1 MDVTE
6 STLRSI
12 LEGSKQYRVPLY
24 QRAYA
29 WKHKN
34 WETLWSDL
42 VDLANIRK
50 DSSNTSHFTGTLV
63 LDTGT
68 ITTEMTQFLVVDGQQ
83 RLTTLSVLLAA
94 LAAQY
99 RKTGDEMRFKK
110 IQEQVLV
117 FPFASTPDSRY
128 RLRPA
133 NYDEDPFRKA
143 VEGEA
148 PKNDASLV
156 DDAFRFFAKKLEN
169 VSSDNLT
176 LADIEAAAL
185 NGLKFVTI
193 TAKSED
199 NVYRIFESINNTG
212 IALSQADLIRNV
224 IFMRLGDESSN
235 LHATLWEPIQKD
247 LAPED
252 IENLFWIDAQWR
264 NAEVRK
270 LDTYEVQKTHILALN
285 HDDLV
290 AYLKNCLVLAN
301 SLRRIRLVPSAL
313 GSESKLIE
321 NTLGRLA
328 ALEMPGAL
336 VLITR
341 VVYLHEKGLASAD
354 ETAQALKT
362 LESYLVRR
370 AISALPVSNL
380 GGICSA
386 CALNLNGDT
395 ANEVHKRLSTGR
407 RKYLT
412 DSDIRK
418 QFLEAPRYSKGR
430 RDHLKL
436 ILSWLL
442 EKQQGK
448 DSIDF
453 NTMSIEHVLPQNLE
467 KAGAEFALTLA
478 PEDDIH
484 EVHQDLVH
492 TLGNLTLTNHNS
504 ELSNEPFSVKRSTWL
519 SETSVMENWEIA
531 KQTQWGP
538 SEIRKRAERLAES
551 AIEEWAG
558 PDESLIENEP
568 ASTGQLIDDLVAAIP
583 SGNWT
588 SYGEIAEAVGT
599 NGQTVGN
606 RIAKSEISGAW
617 RVLRTS
623 GRVAPNFTWPA
634 DSPYANM
641 SPRLVLESEGIIFDS
656 KEHAS
661 VSQKLNHEQLLA
673 RIGQDET
680 DS

>member
-29 WKHKN
+29 WKQKN
-34 WETLWSDL
+34 WETMWVDL
-42 VDLANIRK
+42 VDLAHLRK
-50 DSSNTSHFTGTLV
+50 DAANTSHFTGTLV
-63 LDTGT
+63 LDTGS

-94 LAAQY
+94 LASQY
-99 RKTGDEMRFKK
+99 RKLGDEMRFKK

-117 FPFASTPDSRY
+117 FPFASTPDTRY

-133 NYDEDPFRKA
+133 NYDEAPFQKA

-156 DDAFRFFAKKLEN
+156 DDAFRFFTKKLES
-169 VSSDNLT
+169 VASEHLT
-176 LADIEAAAL
+176 LEDIEAAAL

-193 TAKSED
+193 TAKAED

-224 IFMRLGDESSN
+224 IFMRLGDEGSN
-235 LHATLWEPIQKD
+235 LHATLWEPIQQD

-270 LDTYEVQKTHILALN
+270 LDTYEVQKKHILGLS
-285 HDDLV
+285 HDGHV
-290 AYLKNCLVLAN
+290 SYLKDCLVIAN
-301 SLRRIRLVPSAL
+301 ALRRIRLTKATA
-313 GSESKLIE
+313 GSQNKSIE
-321 NTLGRLA
+321 NTLSRLA

-341 VVYLHEKGLASAD
+341 VVYLQERGLASAE
-354 ETAQALKT
+354 ETSLALKT
-362 LESYLVRR
+362 IESYLVRR
-370 AISALPVSNL
+370 AIAAVPVSNL

-386 CALNLNGDT
+386 CALQLNGDT
-395 ANEVHKRLSTGR
+395 ANEIHKRLSTGR

-418 QFLEAPRYSKGR
+418 EFLEAPRYSRGR

-442 EKQQGK
+442 VKQQGK
-448 DSIDF
+448 DVIEF
-453 NTMSIEHVLPQNLE
+453 NTMSIEHVLPQNLD
-467 KAGAEFALTLA
+467 KAGDEFSLTLA
-478 PEDDIH
+478 PEDDLH
-484 EVHQDLVH
+484 EVHRDLVH
-492 TLGNLTLTNHNS
+492 TFGNLTLTNHNS
-504 ELSNEPFSVKRSTWL
+504 ELSNEPFSVKRGTWL
-519 SETSVMENWEIA
+519 SDTSVLENRVIA
-531 KQTQWGP
+531 EETQWGP
-538 SEIRKRAERLAES
+538 LEIRKRAERLAKF
-551 AIEEWAG
+551 AIDEWAG
-558 PDESLIENEP
+558 PDESLLESEP
-568 ASTGQLIDDLVAAIP
+568 ATTGQLIDDLVAAIP
-583 SGNWT
+583 AGYWT

-606 RIAKSEISGAW
+606 RIAKSETSGAW
-617 RVLRTS
+617 RVLRTN
-623 GRVAPNFTWPA
+623 GTVAPNFNWPD

-641 SPRLVLESEGIIFDS
+641 PPRSVLEGEGIVFDH
-656 KEHAS
+656 KDQAS
-661 VSQKLNHEQLLA
+661 TEQKMNHEQLLA
-673 RIGQDET
+673 RIGQDVAE
-680 DS
+680 

>member
-1 MDVTE
+1 VDVTE

-29 WKHKN
+29 WKNKN

-50 DSSNTSHFTGTLV
+50 DYSNTSHFTGTLV
-63 LDTGT
+63 LDTGK

-99 RKTGDEMRFKK
+99 RKQGDEMRFKK

-117 FPFASTPDSRY
+117 FPFSSTPDSRY

-133 NYDEDPFRKA
+133 NYDESPFQKA

-156 DDAFRFFAKKLEN
+156 DDAFRFFAKKL
-169 VSSDNLT
+169 DNISAEQLT
-176 LADIEAAAL
+176 LEEIEAAIL

-193 TAKSED
+193 TAKAED

-224 IFMRLGDESSN
+224 IFMRLGDEGSN

-247 LAPED
+247 LEPED
-252 IENLFWIDAQWR
+252 IENLFWMDAQWR

-270 LDTYEVQKTHILALN
+270 LDTYEVQKKHILGLN
-285 HDDLV
+285 HDELV
-290 AYLKNCLVLAN
+290 AYLKDCLIIAN
-301 SLRRIRLVPSAL
+301 SLRRVRLVPSAL
-313 GSESKLIE
+313 SEQSKSIQNSLS
-321 NTLGRLA
+321 RLS

-341 VVYLHEKGLASAD
+341 VVYLEEKRLAD
-354 ETAQALKT
+354 QVETAQALKT
-362 LESYLVRR
+362 IESYLVRR
-370 AISALPVSNL
+370 AIAAVPVSNL

-386 CALNLNGDT
+386 CALQLNGDT
-395 ANEVHKRLSTGR
+395 AKEVHKRLSTGR

-442 EKQQGK
+442 VKQQGK
-448 DSIDF
+448 DAIDF
-453 NTMSIEHVLPQNLE
+453 STMTIEHVLPQNLE
-467 KAGAEFALTLA
+467 KASDEFALTLA
-478 PEDDIH
+478 PEDDLL
-484 EVHQDLVH
+484 EVHGDLVH
-492 TLGNLTLTNHNS
+492 TFGNLTLTNHNS
-504 ELSNEPFSVKRSTWL
+504 ELSNEPFSVKRGTWL
-519 SETSVMENWEIA
+519 SDTSVLENRAIA
-531 KQTQWGP
+531 GETQWGP
-538 SEIRKRAERLAES
+538 LEIRKRAERLAKS
-551 AIEEWAG
+551 AIDEWAG
-558 PDESLIENEP
+558 PDESLLESEP
-568 ASTGQLIDDLVAAIP
+568 ATTGQLIDDLVAAIP
-583 SGNWT
+583 GGNWT

-606 RIAKSEISGAW
+606 RIAKSEIPGAW
-617 RVLRTS
+617 RVLRTN
-623 GRVAPNFTWPA
+623 GTVAPNFNWPN

-641 SPRLVLESEGIIFDS
+641 RPRTVLESEGIVFD
-656 KEHAS
+656 HRDQAS
-661 VSQKLNHEQLLA
+661 NEQKLNHEQLLA
-673 RIGQDET
+673 RIGIDET
-680 DS
+680 E

>member
-42 VDLANIRK
+42 VDLAHIRK
-50 DSSNTSHFTGTLV
+50 DASGTSHFTGTLV
-63 LDTGT
+63 LDTGR

-83 RLTTLSVLLAA
+83 RLTTLSVLLSA
-94 LAAQY
+94 LATQY
-99 RKTGDEMRFKK
+99 RKIGDELRFKK
-110 IQEQVLV
+110 IQEQVLI
-117 FPFASTPDSRY
+117 FPFASTPDNRY

-133 NYDEDPFRKA
+133 NYDEAPFRKA

-156 DDAFRFFAKKLEN
+156 DDAFRFFAKKLDAIATEGL
-169 VSSDNLT
+169 DLE
-176 LADIEAAAL
+176 DIEAAAL

-193 TAKSED
+193 TAKAED

-235 LHATLWEPIQKD
+235 LHSTLWEPIQKD

-270 LDTYEVQKTHILALN
+270 LDTYEVQKKHILGLT
-285 HDDLV
+285 HDELV
-290 AYLKNCLVLAN
+290 SYLKNCLVIAN

-313 GSESKLIE
+313 INENKLSESSLR
-321 NTLGRLA
+321 RLA

-336 VLITR
+336 VLIAR
-341 VVYLHEKGLASAD
+341 VVYLYEKDQLGATES
-354 ETAQALKT
+354 AQALKT
-362 LESYLVRR
+362 IESYLVRR
-370 AISALPVSNL
+370 AIAALPVSNL

-386 CALNLNGDT
+386 CALNLNEDA

-412 DSDIRK
+412 DTDIRK

-430 RDHLKL
+430 REHLKL
-436 ILSWLL
+436 ILTWLL

-453 NTMSIEHVLPQNLE
+453 NTMSIEHVLPQNLD
-467 KAGAEFALTLA
+467 KARDEFALALA
-478 PEDDIH
+478 PEDDLH

-492 TLGNLTLTNHNS
+492 TFGNLTLTNHNS
-504 ELSNEPFSVKRSTWL
+504 EMSNEPFSIKRETWL
-519 SETSVMENWEIA
+519 KETSVLENRQIA
-531 KQTQWGP
+531 KETQWGP
-538 SEIRKRAERLAES
+538 LEIQQRAERLAAS
-551 AIEEWAG
+551 AIEEWGG
-558 PDESLIENEP
+558 PDEALLENEP
-568 ASTGQLIDDLVAAIP
+568 ATTGQLIDDLVAAIP
-583 SGNWT
+583 AGYWT

-606 RIAKSEISGAW
+606 RISKSETSGAW
-617 RVLRTS
+617 RVLRTN
-623 GRVAPNFTWPA
+623 GTLAPNFTWPA

-641 SPRLVLESEGIIFDS
+641 SPRLVLESEGIVFDN
-656 KEHAS
+656 KDQAS
-661 VSQKLNHEQLLA
+661 MEQKLTHYQLLV
-673 RIGQDET
+673 RIGQDDTE
-680 DS
+680 